1 MGCIEDLKEKFE
13 EYENAINECLPK
25 VDKKLIT
32 ELLVLM
38 KRDPNKRMYTLEVFL
53 KTNKNVERIKDE
65 LARKTGVSAS
75 FLENGT
81 HMVAAHRITL
91 QMLEEISSQDDVE
104 EIKVTHIPRGTAS
117 MGGLPLEEPAMRN
130 IGRLNY
136 NNLKFFL
143 REGGDTISSIKTMIT

>member
-1 MGCIEDLKEKFE
+1 MSCIENLKEKFQ
-13 EYENAINECLPK
+13 EYENAMSACLPK

-38 KRDPNKRMYTLEVFL
+38 KKDQSPMYTLEVFL

-91 QMLEEISSQDDVE
+91 QMLEEISSHDDVE
-104 EIKVTHIPRGTAS
+104 EIKGTHIPRGTAS
-117 MGGLPLEEPAMRN
+117 MGAAFRRTRDEEYWE
-130 IGRLNY
+130 GQ
-136 NNLKFFL
+136 
-143 REGGDTISSIKTMIT
+143 REEH

>member
-1 MGCIEDLKEKFE
+1 MSCIDDLKEKFE
-13 EYENAINECLPK
+13 EYEKAMNACLPK

-38 KRDPNKRMYTLEVFL
+38 RKDQAPMYTLEVFL
-53 KTNKNVERIKDE
+53 KTNTNIEGIKED

-91 QMLEEISSQDDVE
+91 QMLDEISRHDDVD
-104 EIKVTHIPRGTAS
+104 EIKGTHVPRGTAS
-117 MGGLPLEEPAMRN
+117 MGAAFRRTRDEE
-130 IGRLNY
+130 Y
-136 NNLKFFL
+136 W
-143 REGGDTISSIKTMIT
+143 EGQR

>member
-1 MGCIEDLKEKFE
+1 MSCIEDLREKFQ
-13 EYENAINECLPK
+13 EYENAMSACLPK

-38 KRDPNKRMYTLEVFL
+38 KKDQSPMYTLEVFL
-53 KTNKNVERIKDE
+53 KTNKNVEGIKDE

-91 QMLEEISSQDDVE
+91 QMLEEISSHDDVE
-104 EIKVTHIPRGTAS
+104 EIKGTHIPRGTAS
-117 MGGLPLEEPAMRN
+117 MGASFKRTRDEE
-130 IGRLNY
+130 Y
-136 NNLKFFL
+136 W
-143 REGGDTISSIKTMIT
+143 EGQR